1 MERETYKEILD
12 NFEQFCDEFE
22 GAAAKRYSGV
32 DNDSREPINNES
44 VERITPAVV
53 REVDEVGEED
63 IIARETSIDVPSTEV
78 PEA

>member
-32 DNDSREPINNES
+32 DDDSREPINNES

-53 REVDEVGEED
+53 REVDGVGEED
-63 IIARETSIDVPSTEV
+63 FRSRTPTIDVPSTEV
-78 PEA
+78 N